1 MTKYRIVEV
10 KRPVLTYQHSGAV
23 DWVPDIEYEYEYHI
37 ERYIDNGLWGWGNA
51 WVPGYHPNT
60 FPSLKQAERQIEF
73 INESR
78 SSKVV
83 KEY

>member
-1 MTKYRIVEV
+1 MEKYRIVEV
-10 KRPVLTYQHSGAV
+10 KIPKLNEQHSGAV

-37 ERYIDNGLWGWGNA
+37 ERYIDNGLWGWGND

-60 FPSLKQAERQIEF
+60 FSSLKQAERQIEF
-73 INESR
+73 MNESR